1 MGVNMSGSKAMK
13 QTMFDEFQI
22 KGYWW
27 LPETENKVAGI
38 LFYKHDNIK
47 LELIG
52 TLSQKKFG
60 EIIDE
65 TKEVD
70 IILGYSDKGE
80 EFTLMNC
87 FNSGFSFSIPGLMTE
102 TYTIQSFLVGGHFN
116 SLDEISFHSMAIY
129 PTYFSKWTSKSP
141 FKQEYSLND
150 GKVKSINFTEPKM
163 FSEYIEPIN
172 AKIEETYITNFSG
185 DFNEKI
191 NWVYKG
197 GFKIIPDEW
206 QSFEWFRKTMF
217 KVRNLYTLFIGYPT
231 YFENLIFYGDEE
243 LIGSETYRKKYSYF
257 LQQKDVKIKN
267 KFNWHDAMI
276 NYGDIHHNLKGIFS
290 AWFEKQEILKTVTDL
305 YFSDFYRDMY
315 IETKFLNSVQT
326 LEIYH
331 RRLFD
336 GKIFDDAEYQE
347 YSSKVIE
354 YIQGKLPSE
363 FCKKIEGMLRHG
375 NEYSLN
381 KRLRELINLL
391 NPETKS
397 YLFGNS
403 DNRAKFIQQLVD
415 TRNYLTHYDVSD
427 KKNILKGSEIFYAIQ
442 RLKALATILLFKEI
456 GIDEKLILTK
466 IQDSKQYSYSITE
479 AKKLLN

>member
-1 MGVNMSGSKAMK
+1 MGINMAGSKAMK

-52 TLSQKKFG
+52 TLSQKNISHIFDGIK
-60 EIIDE
+60 
-65 TKEVD
+65 KVD

-87 FNSGFSFSIPGLMTE
+87 INSNFSFNTPGFMTE
-102 TYTIQSFLVGGHFN
+102 TYTINSFLVGGHFN

-141 FKQEYSLND
+141 FKLEYSLND

-191 NWVYKG
+191 NWGYKG

-243 LIGSETYRKKYSYF
+243 LIDSQTHRKKYSYF

-276 NYGDIHHNLKGIFS
+276 NYGDIHHNLKDIFS
-290 AWFEKQEILKTVTDL
+290 AWFEKEEILKTVTDL

-336 GKIFDDAEYQE
+336 GKIFDDAKYQE
-347 YSSKVIE
+347 YSAKVIE
-354 YIQGKLPSE
+354 YIQSKLPSE
-363 FCKKIEGMLRHG
+363 FCEKIEGMLRHG
-375 NEYSLN
+375 NEYSLS
-381 KRLRELINLL
+381 KRLRELINSL

-403 DNRAKFIQQLVD
+403 DNRAKFVQQLVD

-427 KKNILKGSEIFYAIQ
+427 KKNILKGSQIFYAIQ

-479 AKKLLN
+479 AKKILN